1 MKSIYFLP
9 LIVQAL
15 MASPSM
21 AFSLSPVKINLGK
34 DTNSQD
40 IEIFNDNPTEK
51 LRIQVDS
58 YKWGQNTQG
67 ESILEP
73 TREVVAFPTLLE
85 IPPNSKRTVRVG
97 VRVASASSEKTY
109 RVIIKQLRNANIGE
123 ATGAKQRKS
132 ELSLLVNMSLPVY
145 VEPINVLRKAELADG
160 RLKDRKLVFIVS
172 NTGNV
177 RVEPGE
183 AHLKALTANGEV
195 VGDTKIKLGSILA
208 NVKREFIVDLP
219 KYQCE
224 RVRSVAIDATNPPDS
239 NQRLDNLKITILTP
253 NGVCHQEIGKND

>member
-1 MKSIYFLP
+1 MKSIYLLP
-9 LIVQAL
+9 LIGQAL
-15 MASPSM
+15 IASPSI
-21 AFSLSPVKINLGK
+21 AFSLSPVKINLGR

-40 IEIFNDNPTEK
+40 IEIFNDNSTEK

-85 IPPNSKRTVRVG
+85 ILPNSKRTVRVG
-97 VRVASASSEKTY
+97 VRVPSGSSEKTY
-109 RVIIKQLRNANIGE
+109 RVIIKQLRNATIGE
-123 ATGAKQRKS
+123 VTGAKQRKS

-160 RLKDRKLVFIVS
+160 RLKERKLVFTLS

-183 AHLKALTANGEV
+183 ASLKALTANGEV
-195 VGDTKIKLGSILA
+195 VGNTKIKLGSILA
-208 NVKREFIVDLP
+208 NVKREFVVDLP
-219 KYQCE
+219 KSQCE
-224 RVRSVAIDATNPPDS
+224 KVRSVAIDATNHPDS
-239 NQRLDNLKITILTP
+239 NRRLDNLKITILTP
-253 NGVCHQEIGKND
+253 NGVCYQEIGKND